1 MEEEYL
7 DWRSALFWWIVMF
20 SIYILMRLIKKLDI
34 HLNPMILFSIII
46 FVFGIELFVFLTCMQ
61 V

>member
-7 DWRSALFWWIVMF
+7 DWRSALFWWIVIL

>member
-7 DWRSALFWWIVMF
+7 DWRSALFWWIVIL

-34 HLNPMILFSIII
+34 HLNTMILFSIII
-46 FVFGIELFVFLTCMQ
+46 FVFGIELFVFLTCVQ

>member
-7 DWRSALFWWIVMF
+7 DWRSALFWWIVIL

-34 HLNPMILFSIII
+34 HLNPLILFSIII

>member
-7 DWRSALFWWIVMF
+7 DWRSSLFWWIVIL